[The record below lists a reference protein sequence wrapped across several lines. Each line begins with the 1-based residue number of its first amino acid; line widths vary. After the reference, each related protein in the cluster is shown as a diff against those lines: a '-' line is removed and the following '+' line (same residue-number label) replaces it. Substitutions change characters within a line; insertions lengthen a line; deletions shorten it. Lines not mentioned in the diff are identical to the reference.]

1 MGKRVLTL
9 QVFIN
14 EDGGQ
19 VRFDAGRRNELT
31 HPTLRIQMNFFNN
44 LKVGKKI
51 ITGYLAILVLMIG
64 MAAVLLLSLNNL
76 TKNFSF
82 LVEHDQPVLANAHQL
97 AKLVADMETGER
109 GFLITGK
116 DEFLEPFQNGMAQF
130 DQLLETEKKLV
141 SDNPAQVAIL
151 DKIERLHNEW
161 IQVVAKPAIA
171 KRREANQATVSAE
184 SLQEVLKVGVGKGIL
199 DELRGVLDKMEVSTK
214 PNDLESIILTL
225 KIAKDMLDQETGQ
238 RGFLITGE
246 DSFLEPYHNGQAQL
260 VKDITALRTRL
271 VDDSDKLALLKQV
284 ESLAFKWIEKAAK
297 PEINARLE
305 MNANPVT
312 MADVSAMIQAGT
324 GKALLDQMRTEFDSF
339 IQTENELNTHRSDDV
354 KQDVFLAHTLT
365 LGLTLGS
372 LLIGLLLGISI
383 SRSITRPLTTL
394 TEMGNK
400 MLAGDIKQIPDIQT
414 YSDISQ
420 ITSRQDEMGEIGRTY
435 DALARYFRTVIEDI
449 VQISQG
455 LAKGNL
461 RVTPQAEY
469 KGDFVQIKQALETA
483 LSNLLLV
490 TEDIVQVSQGLA
502 AGNLRVK
509 PRAEYGGDFIQIKQ
523 ALETTTSDLSQVI
536 ENIVQV
542 LKGLAEGGKNVTAQ
556 AEYRGD
562 FIQIKN
568 ALEMAAAK
576 LAEATAQ
583 NAIQNWLKTG
593 QTQLNE
599 QIRGEQ
605 AVMTLAKNI
614 ITFLTTYLEA
624 QVGVFYLLEEEKRA
638 KGFAQK
644 GKEAMSDRV
653 RLKLLAS
660 YAYTQRKGMTNEFEI
675 GEGLIGQAALEKQR
689 IIVNEVPEDYIQI
702 QSGLGEAV
710 PQNLIVIPFLYENTV
725 KGIIEIGSFHA
736 ITEIQLEFLDQ
747 IMPNIGIA
755 VNTADSRTKMQALIS
770 EQ

>member
-1 MGKRVLTL
+1 
-9 QVFIN
+9 
-14 EDGGQ
+14 
-19 VRFDAGRRNELT
+19 
-31 HPTLRIQMNFFNN
+31 MNFFNN
-44 LKVGKKI
+44 IKMGTK
-51 ITGYLAILVLMIG
+51 ILVGFFIILILM
-64 MAAVLLLSLNNL
+64 AVTGGIALFQITRINA
-76 TKNFSF
+76 T
-82 LVEHDQPVLANAHQL
+82 VIELADHL
-97 AKLVADMETGER
+97 AKDQHLSEQMVTRILLARFYANKYIRRQQSEDLKRFNEEFAHFEALLAEAER
-109 GFLITGK
+109 EIIK
-116 DEFLEPFQNGMAQF
+116 DERLKMLASIKTGLQDYGKHFAEVIRLMAKRRNI
-130 DQLLETEKKLV
+130 LLEGLNVQGPLAEKKLEQLRKSAFQAKDTV
-141 SDNPAQVAIL
+141 ASFYAADAQRALLLMRLDAFKYLEEGNTKWVKKFEERYQEAQVAFKKL
-151 DKIERLHNEW
+151 DEELQEARHRQLAQEAQAAINRYYQGFMGLQTDYAQQNKIIETQLNIIGPQIRKTASNMSDSVTADFDES
-161 IQVVAKPAIA
+161 
-171 KRREANQATVSAE
+171 NQATHALVSY
-184 SLQEVLKVGVGKGIL
+184 
-199 DELRGVLDKMEVSTK
+199 T
-214 PNDLESIILTL
+214 
-225 KIAKDMLDQETGQ
+225 
-238 RGFLITGE
+238 
-246 DSFLEPYHNGQAQL
+246 
-260 VKDITALRTRL
+260 
-271 VDDSDKLALLKQV
+271 
-284 ESLAFKWIEKAAK
+284 WIE
-297 PEINARLE
+297 
-305 MNANPVT
+305 
-312 MADVSAMIQAGT
+312 
-324 GKALLDQMRTEFDSF
+324 LLIMMG
-339 IQTENELNTHRSDDV
+339 
-354 KQDVFLAHTLT
+354 LT
-365 LGLTLGS
+365 ILVGLGLGFA
-372 LLIGLLLGISI
+372 I
-383 SRSITRPLTTL
+383 SRSLRVPLTTL

-400 MLAGDIKQIPDIQT
+400 MLAGDMKQIADIQT
-414 YSDISQ
+414 DNDISQ

-483 LSNLLLV
+483 LSNLRLV

-509 PRAEYGGDFIQIKQ
+509 PKAEYGGDFIQIKQ
-523 ALETTTSDLSQVI
+523 ALETATSDLSQVT
-536 ENIVQV
+536 EDIVQV
-542 LKGLAEGGKNVTAQ
+542 SQGLAEAGKNVTAQ

-568 ALEMAAAK
+568 ALEMATAK

-624 QVGVFYLLEEEKRA
+624 QVGVFYLLEEEERA
-638 KGFAQK
+638 NGNAQK

-660 YAYTQRKGMTNEFEI
+660 YAYTQRKGMTNEFQI

-689 IIVNEVPEDYIQI
+689 IIVNEVPEDYIHI

-725 KGIIEIGSFHA
+725 KGVIEIGSFHA

-755 VNTADSRTKMQALIS
+755 VNTADSRTKMQALIC